1 MSDNEKEAKRVR
13 FYIKND
19 AHIRFK
25 TGLQKHSISMS
36 EFLRACCQAVS
47 DDNPLMLDF
56 INHHKDVS
64 GKHSKRNK
72 EILKKDMEKGNAL
85 LEEFGIGEEDIENLF
100 DLIADQHPE
109 I

>member
-19 AHIRFK
+19 SHIRFK
-25 TGLQKHSISMS
+25 VSLQKHKINMS

-47 DDNPLMLDF
+47 DDNPFMLDF
-56 INHHKDVS
+56 IDDYKEVS
-64 GKHSKRNK
+64 EKHSKRNND
-72 EILKKDMEKGNAL
+72 ILKKDRDKGNAL
-85 LEEFGIGEEDIENLF
+85 LEEFGIDEDEIESLF

>member
-25 TGLQKHSISMS
+25 IGLQKHNISMS

-47 DDNPLMLDF
+47 DDNPIMLDF
-56 INHHKDVS
+56 IDHHKDAS
-64 GKHSKRNK
+64 DKHSK
-72 EILKKDMEKGNAL
+72 KKSDIIKRDREKGSAL
-85 LEEFGIGEEDIENLF
+85 LEEFGIDEADIESLF

>member
-56 INHHKDVS
+56 IDHHKEIS
-64 GKHSKRNK
+64 GKHSK
-72 EILKKDMEKGNAL
+72 KKRDIIKRDREKGDAL
-85 LEEFGIGEEDIENLF
+85 LEEFGIGEADIESLF

>member
-25 TGLQKHSISMS
+25 KKKKKHSISMS

-72 EILKKDMEKGNAL
+72 EILKKDREKGDAL

>member
-13 FYIKND
+13 VYIKND

-72 EILKKDMEKGNAL
+72 EILKKDREKGDTL